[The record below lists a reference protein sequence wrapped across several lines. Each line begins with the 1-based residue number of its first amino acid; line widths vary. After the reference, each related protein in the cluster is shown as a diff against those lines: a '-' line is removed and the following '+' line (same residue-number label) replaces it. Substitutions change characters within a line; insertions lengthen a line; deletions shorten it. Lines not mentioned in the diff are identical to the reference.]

1 MEDKFMMDGH
11 KLLWHLDRV
20 IQWQND
26 ERIAPLHID
35 LGITTGCNI
44 ACTYCYGVLQG
55 RTGESKR
62 FDMPEAGLLRLLKD
76 AKDEGVRSI
85 AFDGQGE
92 NTLNEALYPGL
103 NYAKEIRLD
112 VGMATNGTSIPEEK
126 AKDMLSAL
134 TWIRFN
140 ISAATHES
148 YLRIHRAN
156 KFDTVLQNIRLCVD
170 LKRKYNLKTTIGMQM
185 VLMRDN
191 IEDIVPLASLGQE
204 LGVDYLVIKPCS
216 DDPEKR
222 LNSPT
227 TEYLDEESLL
237 KQAQTYSRD
246 NYNVVVKWAKF
257 INLGLKDFTKCFGTR
272 FLVNISGDGTVF
284 PCGHFFNIRKDEFQ
298 MGNVLETPFSEII
311 KSDRYW
317 EVQRR
322 IENINVNNECETNCR
337 HYYLSKFL
345 WSLKNPPD
353 HVNFI

>member
-20 IQWQND
+20 NQWQNGGK
-26 ERIAPLHID
+26 IAPLHID

-76 AKDEGVRSI
+76 ANEVGVRSI

-103 NYAKEIRLD
+103 RFAKELHLD
-112 VGMATNGTSIPEEK
+112 VGMATNGTSIREGA
-126 AKDMLSAL
+126 AKGMLSAL
-134 TWIRFN
+134 TWMRFN
-140 ISAATHES
+140 ISAASRES
-148 YLRIHRAN
+148 YRRIHRADL
-156 KFDTVLQNIRLCVD
+156 FDTVLQNIRLCVG
-170 LKRKYNLKTTIGMQM
+170 LKRKFDLKTTLGMQM

-191 IEDIVPLASLGQE
+191 VADIVPLAVLGRQ

-222 LNSPT
+222 LDSPAA
-227 TEYLDEESLL
+227 EFPEQESLL
-237 KQAQTYSRD
+237 KQAQTCSSD
-246 NYNVVVKWAKF
+246 DYNVVVKWAKF
-257 INLGLKDFTKCFGTR
+257 TNLGHKDFSKCLGTR

-284 PCGHFFNIRKDEFQ
+284 PCGHFFNIRKDDFQ

-322 IENINVNNECETNCR
+322 IENIDVNSECETNCR